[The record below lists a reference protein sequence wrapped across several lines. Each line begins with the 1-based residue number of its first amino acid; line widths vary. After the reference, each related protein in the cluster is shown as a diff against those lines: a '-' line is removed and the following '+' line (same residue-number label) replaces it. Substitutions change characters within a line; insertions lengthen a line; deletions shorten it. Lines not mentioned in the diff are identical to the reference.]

1 MRIRLQGRIAALG
14 HAHGLR
20 LTGVLTGV
28 LKGHAMARPAS
39 TSSPQAASH
48 LRVVGL
54 QARHPLLDVD
64 AVRTGRQDDAC
75 QGNGVRGVQQV
86 AAAQVRVVQQRPVR
100 ITGWRMESM
109 VGGRLLGTL
118 RVAGF
123 RRERFCV

>member
-1 MRIRLQGRIAALG
+1 
-14 HAHGLR
+14 
-20 LTGVLTGV
+20 
-28 LKGHAMARPAS
+28 MARPAS
-39 TSSPQAASH
+39 NSSPQAASH

-64 AVRTGRQDDAC
+64 AVRAGRQDDAC

-123 RRERFCV
+123 RQERFCV